1 MGSPG
6 DGPHRRD
13 ACSAGLTSVSALI
26 VSFNVRNYVLDTLRA
41 LYLTTGSDTEAIV
54 IDNAS
59 SDGTAKAIQEA
70 FPQARVIALTE
81 NVGFGRA
88 NNAGFKESHGEF
100 VLLLNPD
107 VMVDENCVDRL
118 ATFLAANPEAGAAG
132 PRLVRPD
139 GRPDLAARRAFPSP
153 LAALYRFTG
162 LSRLFPRSSRFNRY
176 NLGAISPETV
186 HEIDAGTAAC
196 LLVRRAALD
205 KVGLFDPEFFMYG
218 EDLDLCFRLR
228 KGGWKIFYLPDAVA
242 VHVKGTS
249 TRQATQKM
257 LYEFH
262 RAMWIFH
269 KKHYAPESPAIVN
282 GGIWLAIWARWAAV
296 SLRAWITRSST
307 VSP

>member
-1 MGSPG
+1 M
-6 DGPHRRD
+6 DRRHWRRVT
-13 ACSAGLTSVSALI
+13 AG
-26 VSFNVRNYVLDTLRA
+26 
-41 LYLTTGSDTEAIV
+41 
-54 IDNAS
+54 
-59 SDGTAKAIQEA
+59 
-70 FPQARVIALTE
+70 
-81 NVGFGRA
+81 
-88 NNAGFKESHGEF
+88 
-100 VLLLNPD
+100 
-107 VMVDENCVDRL
+107 
-118 ATFLAANPEAGAAG
+118 
-132 PRLVRPD
+132 
-139 GRPDLAARRAFPSP
+139 
-153 LAALYRFTG
+153 LYRFTG

-228 KGGWKIFYLPDAVA
+228 KGGWKIFYLPDAVS

>member
-1 MGSPG
+1 
-6 DGPHRRD
+6 DGNTSLESRR
-13 ACSAGLTSVSALI
+13 SLERTAGC
-26 VSFNVRNYVLDTLRA
+26 DT
-41 LYLTTGSDTEAIV
+41 DAIV
-54 IDNAS
+54 IGNAS
-59 SDGTAKAIQEA
+59 SNGTGKAIKEA
-70 FPQARVIALTE
+70 FPQARVIALTQT
-81 NVGFGRA
+81 VGFGRA
-88 NNAGFKESHGEF
+88 NNAAFKESHGKF

-153 LAALYRFTG
+153 PAALYRFTG

-269 KKHYAPESPAIVN
+269 K
-282 GGIWLAIWARWAAV
+282 
-296 SLRAWITRSST
+296 
-307 VSP
+307 